1 MVMFLSIQIEM
12 WVQLS
17 CWFVEKNE
25 LVKIVLPGTS
35 ATTTVYSTHIT
46 LHIDGDSHKNDDYFS
61 IT

>member
-1 MVMFLSIQIEM
+1 MK
-12 WVQLS
+12 
-17 CWFVEKNE
+17 KNE

-46 LHIDGDSHKNDDYFS
+46 LHIDGYSHKNDDYFS